1 MLGRPAATA
10 RQRRHRRRTR
20 HASSR
25 QASVPASSSCFSTP
39 ITPIRSRSARFTP
52 RSRGSLEAALAPD
65 DVIAVMTPEMSA
77 RDVTFLR
84 KAGGVATALEPV
96 RQWASQDPSRLRD
109 PDEQRY
115 TLCFPAQG
123 ETACPDVVGPNQ
135 QGPMRAFAPY
145 DGVALEMAAR
155 RHGQRSVQALVELS
169 RTLRAVNDGR
179 KAIVLLSG
187 GWPLFRE
194 NLALARMVRCGP
206 AEQRGSGD
214 EPRQPARREGMA
226 DVADQTI
233 CEADRRRLAELDL
246 QAAFQR
252 MLDGVNTATVSVY
265 PFDTGG
271 ADRVIACQAGEPG
284 PRARAGGSAGGLR
297 DVAAPAGRA
306 DRRRRTCRPGQVVER
321 TCPAVAGPVVVLPGE
336 LSVDQRES
344 RRRVSTRRRHGEAAR
359 RHGSRPA
366 RLSRRHG
373 RRTRATA
380 DRRRTGRADG
390 RRLAWRGAGGAGG
403 PAAPAADDARAHAR
417 GVCAV
422 RRRDTCGSGRWP
434 RSTPR
439 PHAKARGS
447 AAARST
453 RP

>member
-1 MLGRPAATA
+1 MGL
-10 RQRRHRRRTR
+10 
-20 HASSR
+20 
-25 QASVPASSSCFSTP
+25 
-39 ITPIRSRSARFTP
+39 
-52 RSRGSLEAALAPD
+52 LEAALAPD

-155 RHGQRSVQALVELS
+155 RHGQRSVQALAELS

-214 EPRQPARREGMA
+214 E
-226 DVADQTI
+226 
-233 CEADRRRLAELDL
+233 
-246 QAAFQR
+246 
-252 MLDGVNTATVSVY
+252 TA
-265 PFDTGG
+265 
-271 ADRVIACQAGEPG
+271 
-284 PRARAGGSAGGLR
+284 SAGSPRRGWLTSPIR
-297 DVAAPAGRA
+297 PSARPIAAAWPNSIC
-306 DRRRRTCRPGQVVER
+306 RRPFSGC
-321 TCPAVAGPVVVLPGE
+321 
-336 LSVDQRES
+336 
-344 RRRVSTRRRHGEAAR
+344 STA
-359 RHGSRPA
+359 
-366 RLSRRHG
+366 
-373 RRTRATA
+373 
-380 DRRRTGRADG
+380 
-390 RRLAWRGAGGAGG
+390 
-403 PAAPAADDARAHAR
+403 
-417 GVCAV
+417 
-422 RRRDTCGSGRWP
+422 
-434 RSTPR
+434 STPR
-439 PHAKARGS
+439 R
-447 AAARST
+447 
-453 RP
+453 